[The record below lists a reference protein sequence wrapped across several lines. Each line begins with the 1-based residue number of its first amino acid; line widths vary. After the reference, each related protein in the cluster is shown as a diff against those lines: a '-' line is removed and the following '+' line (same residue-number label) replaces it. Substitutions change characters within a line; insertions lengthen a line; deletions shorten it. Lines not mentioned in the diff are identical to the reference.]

1 MKAPAPLVWM
11 ALAVGLGGAA
21 HLAQER
27 ADQIRSAE
35 HDGQVS
41 WAEPNPDAVRVASM
55 GFQVAV
61 SDLLW
66 VRGILLF
73 AQMMATRD
81 PAQVQW
87 LGAMIDTV
95 STLDPKWRTSYFY
108 GGAMLRALGDID
120 GSDRIFE
127 RAARE
132 LPDDPYFP
140 FSVGMN
146 AYLYRGDAVTGAEWL
161 SRAAA
166 IPGAP
171 AWYGA
176 AAAGFLSRSGQRE
189 AGVHYLRERLDET
202 TDPAIRASLQMKLDV
217 LVHDEL
223 SDRLGARLAALRD
236 AGGGAAVD
244 LSSLGPLPPDPY
256 GEGWVLA
263 PDGVVRSPLRERH
276 EARNAVKAERATLT
290 RAWPAGWSPP
300 TDG

>member
-1 MKAPAPLVWM
+1 MKAPPSLLWM

-21 HLAQER
+21 HLAQGR

-35 HDGQVS
+35 RDGQVS

-61 SDLLW
+61 ADLLW

-73 AQMMATRD
+73 AQMMETRD
-81 PAQVQW
+81 PKQVHW
-87 LGAMIDTV
+87 LGAMLDTV
-95 STLDPKWRTSYFY
+95 STLDPKWRTAYFY

-120 GSDRIFE
+120 GSDRVFE
-127 RAARE
+127 RACRE

-146 AYLYRGDAVTGAEWL
+146 AYLYRGDTTVGAEWL

-171 AWYGA
+171 SWYGA

-202 TDPAIRASLQMKLDV
+202 SDPAIRASLQSKLDT

-223 SDRLGARLAALRD
+223 SDRLGARLSALREQ
-236 AGGGAAVD
+236 AGGAAVG
-244 LSSLGPLPPDPY
+244 LSALEPLPPDPH

-263 PDGVVRSPLRERH
+263 PDGVIRSPSRERY
-276 EARNAVKAERATLT
+276 EARSAITAERATLT
-290 RAWPAGWSPP
+290 RAWPATWSPP